1 MDNFCQFQSK
11 KEDCHVDKDQNS
23 HICALECDNKPKLP
37 RILLKFG
44 IQFETVPLKK
54 FSLLK

>member
-11 KEDCHVDKDQNS
+11 KEDCHGDKDQNS
-23 HICALECDNKPKLP
+23 HICALECDNKPKLH

-44 IQFETVPLKK
+44 IQFKTVPL
-54 FSLLK
+54 